1 MDCLFCNIAA
11 GKIPSDKV
19 YEDDDLLA
27 FRDIDP
33 KAPTHILVI
42 PKAHI
47 TSVNQ
52 LDVENSLI
60 IPKAFL
66 LLKNIAKEEGISE
79 SGYRIVTNVL
89 KDGGQTVDHL
99 HFHLFP
105 SYIQSYLINHNA
117 VNQHNYQ

>member
-1 MDCLFCNIAA
+1 MDCLFCNMAA

-99 HFHLFP
+99 HFHLLGGRSLSWP
-105 SYIQSYLINHNA
+105 PG
-117 VNQHNYQ
+117 

>member
-99 HFHLFP
+99 HFHLLGGRSLSWP
-105 SYIQSYLINHNA
+105 PG
-117 VNQHNYQ
+117 